1 MANIDVEE
9 RYAKK
14 LPEVVVNREEI
25 QQVILNLILNAEQ
38 AMRDAHG
45 RGRLVIRTGAREAN
59 VVCEIDD
66 DGPGVPAGLAGQ
78 IFEPFFSTKG
88 VGKGTGLGLSI
99 ALGIAE
105 AHGGALALAPSARGS
120 CFRLTLPVS
129 QNVAGARAEPAREPR
144 AVRTGGGHRA
154 LIVDDEPAVRRSL
167 RRLLLNRR
175 FSVDLAKDG
184 QAAADL
190 LKKSHYDV
198 VLCDVRMPKMGG
210 LAVYS
215 RINTGHPESLPGF
228 AFISG
233 DILNAELQL
242 FVEQS
247 RIPLLSKPFTAE
259 QLDRFLERLCPAPLP
274 S

>member
-1 MANIDVEE
+1 
-9 RYAKK
+9 
-14 LPEVVVNREEI
+14 
-25 QQVILNLILNAEQ
+25 
-38 AMRDAHG
+38 MRDAHG
-45 RGRLVIRTGAREAN
+45 RGRLVIRTDVGDAG
-59 VVCEIDD
+59 VVLEIED

-105 AHGGALALAPSARGS
+105 AHGGALALMPSANGS

-129 QNVAGARAEPAREPR
+129 QEMALASAEPVRETRTVRAGGAR
-144 AVRTGGGHRA
+144 RA
-154 LIVDDEPAVRRSL
+154 LVVDDEATVRRSL
-167 RRLLLNRR
+167 RRLLLSRR

-190 LKKSHYDV
+190 LSEHQYDV

-210 LAVYS
+210 MALHS
-215 RINTGHPESLPGF
+215 RINSRHPEILPGF

-233 DILNAELQL
+233 DILNAELAL

-247 RIPLLSKPFTAE
+247 RIPLLSKPFTVE
-259 QLDRFLERLCPAPLP
+259 QLDSLLERLAPDSAP